1 MPSLGAYYLTISDC
15 DQDLQDIVIL
25 QPSSKAVGI
34 ARKTTTCLK
43 GRAPL
48 KNIRAMS
55 MINWMELMEEV
66 YLVLDPKAK
75 ILRKQLY
82 STLGY
87 ISLK

>member
-1 MPSLGAYYLTISDC
+1 
-15 DQDLQDIVIL
+15 
-25 QPSSKAVGI
+25 
-34 ARKTTTCLK
+34 
-43 GRAPL
+43 
-48 KNIRAMS
+48 MS

-75 ILRKQLY
+75 NLRKQLY